1 MGNNIRK
8 LFLLVFV
15 VFYNLQVN
23 GQSSYVFHH
32 LQTDDGL
39 SNSHV
44 NAILKD
50 SYGFLW
56 IGTESGLDRYDG
68 YGFKVYTNRPNTPNS
83 LLTNDIIGLSEDGLG
98 NIWIDVGF
106 GYMVY
111 DRDKDCFVTD
121 IPKFLQKLSIS
132 VGNSYKIYV
141 DRNHDLWVLSD
152 QKVFYFDTRKKT
164 LKVFRV
170 KLPESDIT
178 TLNLSDDG
186 ESLYVI
192 SKGGSLWQLD
202 KTGKITWI
210 KLPDFVKK
218 KIENSYNRIY
228 VDSYNGLWIFSD
240 KSDLLYYRENSI
252 QQWRKVILRSTINTQ
267 NDVVQSILDDE
278 NGHVWI
284 CTDHKGVF
292 LYDRNKKTLTNIRHD
307 PDLYTSIASD
317 NVDCIYRDNNGT
329 IWLGHNKTGISYFN
343 ESFQNIINVQLHEC
357 RNINAILEDKKGNI
371 WIGTDGEGLF
381 VKDKISNSIQKLPMP
396 NFAIVSLLEDSKGRV
411 WIGTYQHGLFCYEN
425 GKLTQL
431 SASNSSLANNNIWN
445 LQEDCNSTLWVGSLN
460 GRIQCLNPDNRA
472 FDFLKSPDGEIDNPL
487 DMYYDGGDKLYVGT
501 TYGLYVKNIITG
513 KQKVYLGNNR
523 GTQKFKQPF
532 ISNVYKDREGNLWLG
547 HAQGIT
553 VWDLKKD
560 TLYYIDKASGLCDNI
575 IHGIVQD
582 NYGNIL
588 VTTSNG
594 LSILSETRD
603 KYGNLNFTCRNYST
617 KDGLKNNYFNS
628 HSICKLR
635 NGDILLGGA
644 DGYTLVNSNKMSEK
658 NQPLAKITFTEL
670 KIEGH
675 VIQVDSLYN
684 GHKLLKRSLEQT
696 TALTFRYDD
705 KLIALYFTTGDL
717 LNADRVEYVYK
728 LEGFN
733 NQWMST
739 QENKIEFSSLPPGN
753 YRLLMKA
760 CNSDGTWNEI
770 PTVLNIKVTPP
781 FYWSWWSIAL
791 YILMFSVLVIYIIQR
806 AKKHH
811 RTKLEQQR
819 IRLEHEQKISLNEMK
834 LRFFT
839 NISHDL
845 RTPLTLIMTPIQM
858 LLNEVSDERLHK
870 KLYTMNKNAEQLL
883 QLINSLL
890 DFRKL
895 DVGAETLH
903 LKNGDIVNL
912 INEIY
917 SSFQVYAADRQIT
930 FTLVKEMESL
940 SMQFD
945 SDKVQKILINLLS
958 NAFKYT
964 PDGGN
969 IIVSMHRQQ
978 DNISVSVSDTG
989 SGISDAE
996 KQHIFERFFQVPDR
1010 QEKTGS
1016 GIGLHIVNEYV
1027 RMHGG
1032 VVSVVDNVPV
1042 GSVFTF
1048 TLPFIEADASDGEPI
1063 PNQIPEE
1070 EVPDQ
1075 PESPKIPTKA
1085 TILFVDDNRDLCDFM
1100 SDSLSDEY
1108 VVLTAHNGQEAME
1121 QLNAYDVNIVV
1132 SDVMM
1137 PNMSGT
1143 ELCKLIKTNILW
1155 SHIPV
1160 ILLTARTAEES
1171 QIEGLELGADDYIT
1185 KPFNL
1190 NILKLRVRKF
1200 IEWTEKCHIAFSEKV
1215 DISPSEITITSL
1227 DQQLIEKAI
1236 KVVEENM
1243 SDTEFSVETL
1253 GYAVGMSR
1261 SHLYK
1266 KLMNITGKGP
1276 AEFIRTVRLKRGRQL
1291 LEKSQLQIAEIAYA
1305 VGFNSPKIFT
1315 KNFRMEFGISPSEY
1329 LRSLKNPR
1337 QND

>member
-8 LFLLVFV
+8 LFFLVFV
-15 VFYNLQVN
+15 LFYNLQVH
-23 GQSSYVFHH
+23 GQFSYVFHH

-44 NAILKD
+44 DAILKD

-68 YGFKVYTNRPNTPNS
+68 YGFKVYTNHPNTPNS

-111 DRDKDCFVTD
+111 NRDKDCFITD
-121 IPKFLQKLSIS
+121 IPKFLQKLSIL
-132 VGNSYKIYV
+132 VGSSYKIYV
-141 DRNHDLWVLSD
+141 DKNHDLWVLSD
-152 QKVFYFDTRKKT
+152 QKVFYFDTREKT
-164 LKVFRV
+164 LKVFPV
-170 KLPESDIT
+170 QLSKSDIA
-178 TLNLSDDG
+178 TLELSDDG
-186 ESLYVI
+186 ESLYLI
-192 SKGGSLWQLD
+192 NRNGSLWQLN
-202 KTGKITWI
+202 KTGRISRI
-210 KLPDFVKK
+210 KLPDFIKNE
-218 KIENSYNRIY
+218 IENSYNRIY
-228 VDSYNGLWIFSD
+228 VDSHNGLWLFAD
-240 KSDLLYYRENSI
+240 KFDLIYYRRNAN
-252 QQWRKVILRSTINTQ
+252 QQWGKVILKSTINTQ
-267 NDVVQSILDDE
+267 NDVVQDVLDDE

-284 CTDHKGVF
+284 CTDHKGLF
-292 LYDRNKKTLTNIRHD
+292 LYDRNKKTITNIRHD
-307 PDLYTSIASD
+307 PDLYTSIASN
-317 NVDCIYRDNNGT
+317 NVDCIYRDDNGT
-329 IWLGHNKTGISYFN
+329 IWLGHNKMGISYFN
-343 ESFQNIINVQLHEC
+343 EGFQNIINVRLPGC
-357 RNINAILEDKKGNI
+357 RDINTILEDKKGNM
-371 WIGTDGEGLF
+371 WFGTDGDGLF
-381 VKDKISNSIQKLPMP
+381 MKNKASNSIQKLPMP
-396 NFAIVSLLEDSKGRV
+396 NVAIVSLLEDTKGRM
-411 WIGTYQHGLFCYEN
+411 WIGTFKHGLFCYEN

-431 SASNSSLANNNIWN
+431 TTSNSSLANNNIWN
-445 LQEDCNSTLWVGSLN
+445 LQEDCNGTLWVGSLN
-460 GRIQCLNPDNRA
+460 GRIQCLNPDNRV
-472 FDFLKSPDGEIDNPL
+472 FDFLKNPDGEIDNPL
-487 DMYYDGGDKLYVGT
+487 DMYYDGGNKLYVGT

-547 HAQGIT
+547 HSQGIT

-560 TLYYIDKASGLCDNI
+560 TLYYIDKESGLCDNI

-594 LSILSETRD
+594 LSILSEKRD
-603 KYGNLNFTCRNYST
+603 KYGMLNFTCRNYST
-617 KDGLKNNYFNS
+617 KDGLKSNYFNS
-628 HSICKLR
+628 HSICQLR

-684 GHKLLKRSLEQT
+684 GRKLLKRSLEQT

-753 YRLLMKA
+753 YRLLIKA
-760 CNSDGTWNEI
+760 CNSDGIWNENPAI
-770 PTVLNIKVTPP
+770 LNIKVTPP
-781 FYWSWWSIAL
+781 FYLSWWGITLYAL
-791 YILMFSVLVIYIIQR
+791 IFSMLIIYIIQR

-811 RTKLEQQR
+811 RTKLEEQR
-819 IRLEHEQKISLNEMK
+819 MQLEQEQKISLNEMK

-858 LLNEVSDERLHK
+858 LLNEVSDEKLRK
-870 KLYTMNKNAEQLL
+870 KLHTMNKNAEQLL

-895 DVGAETLH
+895 DVGAEKLH

-930 FTLVKEMESL
+930 FTLENEMESL

-964 PDGGN
+964 QDGGN
-969 IIVSMHRQQ
+969 IIIIINQQ
-978 DNISVSVSDTG
+978 EGIVSVSVADTG
-989 SGISDAE
+989 IGISDIE
-996 KQHIFERFFQVPDR
+996 KKHIFERFYQAPQK

-1016 GIGLHIVNEYV
+1016 GIGLHIVTEYV

-1032 VVSVVDNVPV
+1032 TISVADNVPV
-1042 GSVFTF
+1042 GSIFTF
-1048 TLPFIEADASDGEPI
+1048 TLPFIEADLSDDVVI
-1063 PNQIPEE
+1063 ADQITDDDIY
-1070 EVPDQ
+1070 DQ
-1075 PESPKIPTKA
+1075 PENVSIASKPVL
-1085 TILFVDDNRDLCDFM
+1085 LFVDDNKDFCDFM

-1108 VVLTAHNGQEAME
+1108 VVLTAHNGEEALK
-1121 QLNAYDVNIVV
+1121 QLNMYDVNIVV

-1137 PNMSGT
+1137 PVMSGT
-1143 ELCKLIKTNILW
+1143 ELCYQIKTNILL

-1171 QIEGLELGADDYIT
+1171 QMEGLELGADDYIT
-1185 KPFNL
+1185 KPFNF

-1200 IEWTEKCHIAFSEKV
+1200 IEWTEKCHIAFSQKM

-1236 KVVEENM
+1236 KVVEENI
-1243 SDTEFSVETL
+1243 SDVEFSVETL
-1253 GYAVGMSR
+1253 GSAVGMSR

-1291 LEKSQLQIAEIAYA
+1291 LGKSQLQIAEIAYA
-1305 VGFNSPKIFT
+1305 VGFNSPKIFS
-1315 KNFRMEFGISPSEY
+1315 KNFRIEFGISPSEY
-1329 LRSLKNPR
+1329 LRSLKNP
-1337 QND
+1337 NAE